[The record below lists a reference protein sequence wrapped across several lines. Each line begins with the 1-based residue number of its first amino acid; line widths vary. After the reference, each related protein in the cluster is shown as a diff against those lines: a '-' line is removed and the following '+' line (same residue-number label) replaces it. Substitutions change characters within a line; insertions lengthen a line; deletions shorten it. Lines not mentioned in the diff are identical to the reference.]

1 MIHNKQKQYSAGIIP
16 YTIRDNQIYYL
27 LGRDWR
33 DEGWSD
39 FGGKCEED
47 DKNKPKSTAIR
58 EFYEETMGSVLT
70 YKTLMNEIHNIKEYI
85 TSTTLNGSPY
95 YMYFLYIEDIDYI
108 IYFDKIY
115 NFIKFIKGNDSSK
128 YLEKC
133 EIKWVPSSELKRA
146 NNSEIKFRNIFKK
159 TLIKCKSQIETVER
173 VILKNAL
180 KE

>member
-16 YTIRDNQIYYL
+16 YTIRNNQIYYL

-70 YKTLMNEIHNIKEYI
+70 Y
-85 TSTTLNGSPY
+85 
-95 YMYFLYIEDIDYI
+95 
-108 IYFDKIY
+108 
-115 NFIKFIKGNDSSK
+115 NFIKFIKTGDSSK

-133 EIKWVPSSELKRA
+133 EIKWIPSSELKRI
-146 NNSEIKFRNIFKK
+146 NNSDIKFRNIFKK